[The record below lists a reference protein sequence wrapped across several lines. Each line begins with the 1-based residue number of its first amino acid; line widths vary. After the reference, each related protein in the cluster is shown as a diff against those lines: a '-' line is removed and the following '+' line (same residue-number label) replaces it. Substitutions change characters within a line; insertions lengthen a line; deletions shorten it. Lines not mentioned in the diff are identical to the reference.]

1 MATGQLKRFEEFG
14 LGRGVD
20 ATDPTP
26 FVNKKPFQVRP
37 ICENAIICTDEGGAL
52 RSIIQKI
59 ESSQL
64 TQINASLTIPKPIE
78 IDAPAEY
85 SRSIMQKGHVLGRKV
100 VTRTVAFRKDR
111 LDPSATGFEKFLKE
125 TFIADGDKLVVA
137 DGDKLAVADGDKLA
151 ETESKKSCPELL
163 KFIETFAPSADARRI
178 LSLLEFI
185 TEYGITHYVSKIHL
199 GAAEYRTMSETHY
212 SRFVSG
218 KQHLGWEKIAELAVE
233 KFNQKVEKTTHLDEV
248 KRIGYMDDSFVVKK
262 DEHEGVVDVQLESI
276 ANLIRD
282 EKLKK
287 DVSAALNIYTYFR
300 GCYAIGWKKNPIP
313 PNQHIQLIKFIRP
326 LERPPTKH
334 EASHKYAICCN
345 HGNDQLFLMIE
356 SGSNQV
362 IATKC
367 EGQLNFFHLQLTEKS
382 DELIIMDYAEF
393 SVRTETLVEE
403 LSYDFWPTPR
413 YLKVKTLLGYNRG
426 PLCVEDSVDE
436 YYCRLK
442 LRPRLYSKHR
452 NVTLSD
458 FTNGK
463 DTFYICTSGR
473 WGITGYLYLKPTKDG
488 SFITACR
495 GVLYLLT
502 SLLFSEMMMSFLN
515 NDLDNLWNVSSLKN
529 SDGLIAILT
538 PYKERKTFLLFVLQT
553 TRRSQ
558 LAMASYEP

>member
-111 LDPSATGFEKFLKE
+111 LVEKEKDPSATDFENFLKE
-125 TFIADGDKLVVA
+125 TFIADGDKSA
-137 DGDKLAVADGDKLA
+137 
-151 ETESKKSCPELL
+151 ESKKSCPELL
-163 KFIETFAPSADARRI
+163 KFIETFAPSADDSKARRI

-218 KQHLGWEKIAELAVE
+218 KHHLGWEKIAQLAVE
-233 KFNQKVEKTTHLDEV
+233 KLNQKVEKTTHLDEV

-282 EKLKK
+282 KELKEQVYK
-287 DVSAALNIYTYFR
+287 IAPFSVPLGRMEAVQGLRKARFERETWTYF
-300 GCYAIGWKKNPIP
+300 A
-313 PNQHIQLIKFIRP
+313 L
-326 LERPPTKH
+326 
-334 EASHKYAICCN
+334 
-345 HGNDQLFLMIE
+345 
-356 SGSNQV
+356 
-362 IATKC
+362 
-367 EGQLNFFHLQLTEKS
+367 
-382 DELIIMDYAEF
+382 
-393 SVRTETLVEE
+393 
-403 LSYDFWPTPR
+403 
-413 YLKVKTLLGYNRG
+413 
-426 PLCVEDSVDE
+426 
-436 YYCRLK
+436 
-442 LRPRLYSKHR
+442 
-452 NVTLSD
+452 
-458 FTNGK
+458 
-463 DTFYICTSGR
+463 
-473 WGITGYLYLKPTKDG
+473 LYLHNG
-488 SFITACR
+488 
-495 GVLYLLT
+495 
-502 SLLFSEMMMSFLN
+502 
-515 NDLDNLWNVSSLKN
+515 
-529 SDGLIAILT
+529 
-538 PYKERKTFLLFVLQT
+538 
-553 TRRSQ
+553 
-558 LAMASYEP
+558 